1 MKGFI
6 RLGLIFIF
14 LIFAGFDIRNLNFEK
29 AKNNNVCKELKGKV
43 LLYLIF
49 VDSDETFPWTE
60 FDIETTLDS
69 VNNAVKWL
77 EKQAKNSNI
86 ILNIK
91 TDYYIGTEKTTVKRD
106 LPKESV
112 KISIT
117 EPDLKQGIH
126 ALNYWADRV
135 VREVGESL
143 PVINKEGLTEIDKPR
158 NKERLVAYLRDYYH
172 VESVALFFMVNNYFK
187 KDISVPMNIL
197 TSEDVEFSIVSYKYS
212 SVVAHNLLHLFGA
225 ADLYETPFR
234 HSKKKIDFAKKEFP
248 SEIMHDPYGKSL
260 NQLNISEFTKYLI
273 GWSNDLDA
281 KYKTLLKDKLI
292 IDF

>member
-1 MKGFI
+1 MKRFVQ
-6 RLGLIFIF
+6 LGLIFTFI
-14 LIFAGFDIRNLNFEK
+14 LVVGFDIRTLNFEK
-29 AKNNNVCKELKGKV
+29 AKNNNVCKELKGTV
-43 LLYLIF
+43 LLYIIF

-69 VNNAVKWL
+69 VNNATKWL
-77 EKQAKNSNI
+77 KKQAKNSNI

-91 TDYYIGTEKTTVKRD
+91 TDYYIGDEITTVDRD
-106 LPKESV
+106 LPGESV
-112 KISIT
+112 KVSIM

-126 ALNYWADRV
+126 ELNYWADRI

-143 PVINKEGLTEIDKPR
+143 PTINKEGLTEIEKPR

-187 KDISVPMNIL
+187 KDISVPINIL
-197 TSEDVEFSIVSYKYS
+197 TNDDVEFSIVSYKYS
-212 SVVAHNLLHLFGA
+212 SDIAHNLLHLFGA

-234 HSKKKIDFAKKEFP
+234 RSKKKIEFAKEEFP

-260 NQLNISEFTKYLI
+260 DQLNISEFTKYLI
-273 GWSNDLDA
+273 GWNNNLES

>member
-14 LIFAGFDIRNLNFEK
+14 LILAGFDIRNLNFEK

-77 EKQAKNSNI
+77 EKQAENSNI

-91 TDYYIGTEKTTVKRD
+91 TDYYIGTEKTVKRD
-106 LPKESV
+106 LPRESV
-112 KISIT
+112 KVSIT
-117 EPDLKQGIH
+117 EPDLKQGMH
-126 ALNYWADRV
+126 DLNYWADRV

-187 KDISVPMNIL
+187 KDISVPMNVL

-234 HSKKKIDFAKKEFP
+234 HSKKKIDFAKNEFP

-273 GWSNDLDA
+273 GWSNDLNA